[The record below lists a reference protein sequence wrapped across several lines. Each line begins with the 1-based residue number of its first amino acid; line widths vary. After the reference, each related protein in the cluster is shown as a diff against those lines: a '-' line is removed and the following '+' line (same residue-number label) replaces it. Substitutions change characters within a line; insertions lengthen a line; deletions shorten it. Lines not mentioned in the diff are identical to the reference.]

1 MNILLSFLLL
11 SVVYAAEQQE
21 IKETKEIKEIQQ
33 EQKQHTYGLID
44 NLVDQF
50 INGGRLETHI
60 ELLEKLVNQQEAII
74 ERETYLENRRKSLQ
88 IEEKKEKDDEIE
100 MKSMLRKYKQNHKLI
115 LQLLGDM
122 KDTDNG
128 VDENDKVILKN
139 RELKHKKHEFS
150 FHFIIEFI
158 QEVVVYFFK
167 CLGISFLFLIFLIL
181 FLWLVEAIRD
191 RDLKKDNQ
199 KTE

>member
-1 MNILLSFLLL
+1 
-11 SVVYAAEQQE
+11 
-21 IKETKEIKEIQQ
+21 
-33 EQKQHTYGLID
+33 
-44 NLVDQF
+44 
-50 INGGRLETHI
+50 
-60 ELLEKLVNQQEAII
+60 
-74 ERETYLENRRKSLQ
+74 
-88 IEEKKEKDDEIE
+88 

-167 CLGISFLFLIFLIL
+167 CLWISFLFLIFLIL
-181 FLWLVEAIRD
+181 LLWLVEAM
-191 RDLKKDNQ
+191 
-199 KTE
+199 